1 LPVAAL
7 ALEVDA
13 WVLAV
18 LRRALPCSGA
28 RASVVSVV
36 PWDAAF
42 ESGETAPFPLD
53 VGAGGLPDGAAVCA
67 VALGVDDFAAA
78 PFTAVLAAA
87 D

>member
-1 LPVAAL
+1 LPLAVL

-18 LRRALPCSGA
+18 LRWAPSC
-28 RASVVSVV
+28 SVVRVLVVSGV

-42 ESGETAPFPLD
+42 ESGERAPFPLD
-53 VGAGGLPDGAAVCA
+53 VGVGALPDVAAVCA